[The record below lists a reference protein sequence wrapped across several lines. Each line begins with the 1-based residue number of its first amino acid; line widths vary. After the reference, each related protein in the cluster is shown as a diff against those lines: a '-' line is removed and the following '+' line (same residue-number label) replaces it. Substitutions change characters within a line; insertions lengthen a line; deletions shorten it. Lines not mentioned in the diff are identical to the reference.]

1 MNCEYNKIRFIF
13 LIAIVF
19 LSSIA
24 ESEEMIFGKEV
35 LENGIIVIFEAAP
48 KDKIYPKNFFLEE
61 GETDIH
67 IEMLMNWTDKS
78 PEGSPV
84 GGFIPYLNVTATIT
98 NQNGETKRV
107 KLTPHLNL
115 TDNFHYAQNI
125 KLPGEIN
132 ELYDVV
138 IEVSPPEKEQLGI
151 HYDWNEKYKY
161 LIEKQKFAYKNLSF
175 KDVAEQS
182 RR

>member
-1 MNCEYNKIRFIF
+1 
-13 LIAIVF
+13 
-19 LSSIA
+19 
-24 ESEEMIFGKEV
+24 
-35 LENGIIVIFEAAP
+35 
-48 KDKIYPKNFFLEE
+48 
-61 GETDIH
+61 H

-182 RR
+182 RKITKLYISSFFIFYQFSALLWYCINTEINIKNK

>member
-1 MNCEYNKIRFIF
+1 MSYKLNKIGFAS
-13 LIAIVF
+13 LIAIIF
-19 LSSIA
+19 LSSITK
-24 ESEEMIFGKEV
+24 SEEMIFGKEV
-35 LENGIIVIFEAAP
+35 LENGIVVIFEAAP
-48 KDKIYPKNFFLEE
+48 KDKIYPENFFLEE
-61 GETDIH
+61 GKTDIH
-67 IEMLMNWTDKS
+67 IEMLMNWTDES

-84 GGFIPYLNVTATIT
+84 GGFIPYLNVAATIR
-98 NQNGETKRV
+98 NQNGAMKRV

-132 ELYDVV
+132 DLYDVV
-138 IEVSPPEKEQLGI
+138 IEVAPPENEQLGI

-161 LIEKQKFAYKNLSF
+161 LIEKQKFTYKNLSF
-175 KDVAEQS
+175 KDIAEKS